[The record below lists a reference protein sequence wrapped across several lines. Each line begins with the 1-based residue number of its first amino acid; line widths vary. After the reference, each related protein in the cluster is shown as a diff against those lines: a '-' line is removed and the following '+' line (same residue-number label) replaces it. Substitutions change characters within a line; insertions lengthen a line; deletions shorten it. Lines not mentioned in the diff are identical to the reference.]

1 MEKKNYVKPSMRVV
15 KLARR
20 PLLVDSD
27 PVFGGSRRDGNGD

>member
-20 PLLVDSD
+20 PLLVGSD
-27 PVFGGSRRDGNGD
+27 PGYGGPKGGGYGD